1 MMHKSITTSGQH
13 HGPLPW
19 TQLSVGRHGHETGM
33 HGIIPDEVALW
44 IPRRPSRALQ
54 RPRAARQ
61 GEFIHLQVSA
71 HEVVVVDLWPCPIN
85 RPGIPLPQR
94 QVSRYT
100 THWPVPLHSAVK
112 SRPCLVGC
120 KAARDLLVQAL
131 TQTAGNLWPPARNLR
146 GSELVLDRG
155 IRMAAHYGML
165 GNQKLDSGLSI
176 LGVLRDAKV
185 PLALLLD

>member
-1 MMHKSITTSGQH
+1 M
-13 HGPLPW
+13 
-19 TQLSVGRHGHETGM
+19 
-33 HGIIPDEVALW
+33 
-44 IPRRPSRALQ
+44 
-54 RPRAARQ
+54 
-61 GEFIHLQVSA
+61 
-71 HEVVVVDLWPCPIN
+71 
-85 RPGIPLPQR
+85 
-94 QVSRYT
+94 
-100 THWPVPLHSAVK
+100 
-112 SRPCLVGC
+112 GC

-131 TQTAGNLWPPARNLR
+131 TQTAGNLWPPARNLQ